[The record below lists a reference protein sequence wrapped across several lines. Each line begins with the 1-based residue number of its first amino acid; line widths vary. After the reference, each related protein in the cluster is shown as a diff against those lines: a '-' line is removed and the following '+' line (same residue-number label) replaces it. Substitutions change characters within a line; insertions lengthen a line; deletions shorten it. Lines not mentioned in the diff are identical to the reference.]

1 MAVDYEALA
10 REFGGNIETDAAGG
24 MTMDAE
30 GRPVMRVNIGPP
42 RSTQPTEESNIP
54 RGVPG
59 AAMEPVS
66 TVNIPPS
73 DYAALAAEFGGGIS
87 TPEPE
92 TSVEGVGGALARG
105 LAPTAAFAALGGAMG
120 GPPGALAGAAFPAV
134 VDPIVMGINA
144 LFGTNFTEPTAAMEN
159 LLTSIGVPEAKTA
172 AERVLQTTAGAVGG
186 GAGMIGLGR
195 GLMAQAPGA
204 ARTAVTGIGEILAA
218 RPGAQLAGAATGGAV
233 SQLTAEAGGGPA
245 AQLAAGLVGSVA
257 GGAAV
262 PRPRVPLPA
271 IVQEAEAVGVPLMTS
286 DVLPPRTFAG
296 RTAQAT
302 GERIPLAGTGPV
314 REAQQQARINAV
326 RDIVTDY
333 GAADGNALPE
343 QIVADLAQRRS
354 ATIRQYSDNKNEVI
368 NRLAGSG
375 NVPVQSTIDR
385 IGTEIAALRRR
396 KTSAGD
402 EAADALEQIR
412 TDIQGRNLFELESYR
427 KDVLSSV
434 FKNDPANQI
443 SAPAREAGAKAL
455 RAIYDPVRKDMGAF
469 IRRNGERR
477 DFDKWMVSNKRLS
490 EEAGELQKQSL
501 SRVLK
506 TGEATPEAVE
516 SLLFSSKPSD
526 VAALYRN
533 LSPQGRAVARQAIIA
548 RAATKATST
557 GEDAVS
563 PTRFAN
569 EIQTLA
575 KQVGI
580 FFSGDELARVQG
592 LSRVLNATRRA
603 GEAGAFPV
611 TGAQTFIPTAT
622 VGGVGAF
629 GGGFEGFLGAM
640 ATAGGI
646 GAIARIYESA
656 AMRNLLLKAGKTN
669 NRERLVEIAKRMSA
683 VAQSE
688 TQPPS
693 EETE

>member
-1 MAVDYEALA
+1 MPTIYEVQAPDGSILEIEGPDNATDEQIAAFAAQQFGDQQAAVKGEITVTLRPD
-10 REFGGNIETDAAGG
+10 ITDPEERIAAGL
-24 MTMDAE
+24 
-30 GRPVMRVNIGPP
+30 PP
-42 RSTQPTEESNIP
+42 LPAP
-54 RGVPG
+54 
-59 AAMEPVS
+59 
-66 TVNIPPS
+66 
-73 DYAALAAEFGGGIS
+73 
-87 TPEPE
+87 PEPE
-92 TSVEGVGGALARG
+92 TSVEGVGGALVRG
-105 LAPTAAFAALGGAMG
+105 LAPAAAGAALGGAVG
-120 GPPGALAGAAFPAV
+120 GPPGAALGAAVPLV
-134 VDPIVMGINA
+134 GDPIVTGINA
-144 LFGTNFTEPTAAMEN
+144 LFGTNFTEPTTAMEN
-159 LLTSIGVPEAKTA
+159 LLTSIGVPEARTA

-186 GAGMIGLGR
+186 GAGMIGIGR

-204 ARTAVTGIGEILAA
+204 ARTAMTGIGEMLAGQ
-218 RPGAQLAGAATGGAV
+218 PTAQLVGSATGGAA
-233 SQLTAEAGGGPA
+233 QQITAEAGGGPL
-245 AQLAAGLVGSVA
+245 AQLAAGVVGGVT

-296 RTAQAT
+296 RTVQAT

-343 QIVADLAQRRS
+343 QIVTDLAQRRS
-354 ATIRQYSDNKNEVI
+354 ATIQRYSNNKNEVI

-375 NVPVQSTIDR
+375 DVPVQSTVDR
-385 IGTEIAALRRR
+385 IGTEIAGLRRR
-396 KTSAGD
+396 RTPEGD

-412 TDIQGRNLFELESYR
+412 TDIQGRNLFELEAYR
-427 KDVLSSV
+427 KDVLSNI

-443 SAPAREAGAKAL
+443 SPGAREAGAKSL

-469 IRRNGERR
+469 IRQTGERR
-477 DFDKWMVSNKRLS
+477 DFDKWMVANKRLS
-490 EEAGELQKQSL
+490 EEATELQKQSL

-506 TGEATPEAVE
+506 TGAATPEAVE
-516 SLLFSSKPSD
+516 TLLFSSKPSD

-548 RAATKATST
+548 RAAKKATST
-557 GEDAVS
+557 GEEAAS

-569 EIQTLA
+569 EIQNMA

-580 FFSGDELARVQG
+580 FFNGDELARVQG

-611 TGAQTFIPTAT
+611 TGAQTYIPTVVA
-622 VGGVGAF
+622 GGAGAY
-629 GGGFEGFLGAM
+629 GGGFEGFLGAL
-640 ATAGGI
+640 ATGVGI
-646 GAIARIYESA
+646 GTAARVYESA
-656 AMRNLLLKAGKTN
+656 PMRNLLLQANKTN

-683 VAQSE
+683 IAQSE
-688 TQPPS
+688 TQTPP

>member
-1 MAVDYEALA
+1 MPTIYEVQAPDGSILEIEGPDNATDEQIAAFAAQQFGAQQAAVKGEISVTLRPDITNPEERL
-10 REFGGNIETDAAGG
+10 AAGLPPL
-24 MTMDAE
+24 
-30 GRPVMRVNIGPP
+30 PV
-42 RSTQPTEESNIP
+42 
-54 RGVPG
+54 
-59 AAMEPVS
+59 
-66 TVNIPPS
+66 
-73 DYAALAAEFGGGIS
+73 L
-87 TPEPE
+87 PEPE
-92 TSVEGVGGALARG
+92 TTVAGLGGALVRG
-105 LAPTAAFAALGGAMG
+105 LGPTGVSAALGGVLG
-120 GPPGALAGAAFPAV
+120 GPPGALVGAAVPTV
-134 VDPIVMGINA
+134 TQLVGDPIVMGVNTLLGTQFDTPSMA
-144 LFGTNFTEPTAAMEN
+144 LEN

-186 GAGMIGLGR
+186 AKGVIGLGKT
-195 GLMAQAPGA
+195 LMAQAPGA
-204 ARTAVTGIGEILAA
+204 ARTAMTGIGEMLAGQ
-218 RPGAQLAGAATGGAV
+218 PTAQLVGAATGGAAQ
-233 SQLTAEAGGGPA
+233 QLTAEAGGGPL
-245 AQLAAGLVGSVA
+245 AQLAAGVVGGVT

-296 RTAQAT
+296 RTVQAT

-343 QIVADLAQRRS
+343 QIVTDLAQRRS
-354 ATIRQYSDNKNEVI
+354 ATIQRYSNNKNEVI

-375 NVPVQSTIDR
+375 DVPVQSTVDR
-385 IGTEIAALRRR
+385 IGTEIAGLRRR
-396 KTSAGD
+396 RTPEGD

-412 TDIQGRNLFELESYR
+412 TDIQGRNLFELEAYR
-427 KDVLSSV
+427 KDVLSNI
-434 FKNDPANQI
+434 FRNDPANQI
-443 SAPAREAGAKAL
+443 SPGAREAGAKSL
-455 RAIYDPVRKDMGAF
+455 RAIYDPVRQDMGAF
-469 IRRNGERR
+469 IRQTGERR

-490 EEAGELQKQSL
+490 EEATELQKQSL

-506 TGEATPEAVE
+506 TGAATPEAVE
-516 SLLFSSKPSD
+516 TLLFSSKPSD

-548 RAATKATST
+548 RAAKKATGA
-557 GEDAVS
+557 GEDAAS

-569 EIQTLA
+569 EIQNMA

-580 FFSGDELARVQG
+580 FFNGDELARVQG

-611 TGAQTFIPTAT
+611 TGAQTYIPTVVA
-622 VGGVGAF
+622 GGAGAY
-629 GGGFEGFLGAM
+629 GGGFEGFLGAL
-640 ATAGGI
+640 ATGVGI
-646 GAIARIYESA
+646 GTAARVYESA
-656 AMRNLLLKAGKTN
+656 PMRNLLLQANKTN

-683 VAQSE
+683 IAQSE
-688 TQPPS
+688 TQTPP

>member
-1 MAVDYEALA
+1 MPTIYEVQAPDGSILEIEGPDNATDEQIAAFAAQQFGDQQAAVKGEISVTLRPDITNPEERL
-10 REFGGNIETDAAGG
+10 AAGLPPL
-24 MTMDAE
+24 
-30 GRPVMRVNIGPP
+30 PVP
-42 RSTQPTEESNIP
+42 
-54 RGVPG
+54 
-59 AAMEPVS
+59 
-66 TVNIPPS
+66 
-73 DYAALAAEFGGGIS
+73 
-87 TPEPE
+87 PEPE
-92 TSVEGVGGALARG
+92 TTVAGLGGALVRG
-105 LAPTAAFAALGGAMG
+105 LGPTGVSAALGGALG
-120 GPPGALAGAAFPAV
+120 GPPGALVGAAVPTV
-134 VDPIVMGINA
+134 TQLVGDPIVMGVNTLLGTQFDTPSMA
-144 LFGTNFTEPTAAMEN
+144 LEN

-186 GAGMIGLGR
+186 AKGMIGLGKT
-195 GLMAQAPGA
+195 LMAQAPGA
-204 ARTAVTGIGEILAA
+204 ARTAITGIGEILAGQ
-218 RPGAQLAGAATGGAV
+218 PTAQLVGAATGGAAQ
-233 SQLTAEAGGGPA
+233 QLTAEAGGGPL
-245 AQLAAGLVGSVA
+245 AQLAAGVVGGVT

-262 PRPRVPLPA
+262 PRPRVLLPA

-296 RTAQAT
+296 RTVQAT

-343 QIVADLAQRRS
+343 QIVTDLAQRRS
-354 ATIRQYSDNKNEVI
+354 ATIQRYSNNKNEVI

-375 NVPVQSTIDR
+375 DVPVQSTVDR
-385 IGTEIAALRRR
+385 IGTEIAGLRRR
-396 KTSAGD
+396 RTPEGD

-412 TDIQGRNLFELESYR
+412 TDIQGRNLFELEAYR
-427 KDVLSSV
+427 KDVLSNI
-434 FKNDPANQI
+434 FRNDPANQI
-443 SAPAREAGAKAL
+443 SPGAREAGAKSL

-469 IRRNGERR
+469 IRQNGERR

-490 EEAGELQKQSL
+490 EEATELQKQSL

-506 TGEATPEAVE
+506 TGAATPEAVE

-548 RAATKATST
+548 RAAKKATST
-557 GEDAVS
+557 GEEAAS

-569 EIQTLA
+569 EIQNMA

-580 FFSGDELARVQG
+580 FFNGDELARVQG

-611 TGAQTFIPTAT
+611 TGAQTYIPTVVA
-622 VGGVGAF
+622 GGAGAY
-629 GGGFEGFLGAM
+629 GGGFEGFLGAL
-640 ATAGGI
+640 ATGVGI
-646 GAIARIYESA
+646 GTAARVYESA
-656 AMRNLLLKAGKTN
+656 PMRNLLLQANKTN

-683 VAQSE
+683 IAQSE
-688 TQPPS
+688 TQTPP